1 MGENKAAGEV
11 RYIHGEYGKGTWSFL
26 GGHDPED
33 YQHFVGDPVTE
44 LDLHR
49 QSAGYRLILNNI
61 LFPAARKKPVS
72 YTHLDV
78 YKRQE
83 YQFKIIVPEDTLFF
97 HRLIKH
103 LVLYD
108 QF

>member
-1 MGENKAAGEV
+1 MSLIMGENKAAGEV
-11 RYIHGEYGKGTWSFL
+11 RYIHGGYRERYLVIL

-61 LFPAARKKPVS
+61 LFPAARKNNIRHKS
-72 YTHLDV
+72 G
-78 YKRQE
+78 
-83 YQFKIIVPEDTLFF
+83 
-97 HRLIKH
+97 
-103 LVLYD
+103 
-108 QF
+108 